1 MISIRSTA
9 KTATTKTK
17 GLSDVV
23 RTMQSYKTDDL
34 TGKTTIV
41 IKSEFFQEKTVTKN
55 VDGEEQEVVERIIVQ
70 SDISE
75 AFNFEREKI
84 DAFFSAYGTT
94 ISKTKS
100 YSDQQDQ
107 NKLIIL
113 LAQTVD
119 AKWEGMTEWIP
130 DTEHEIVS
138 QFTE

>member
-1 MISIRSTA
+1 MIVIRSTA
-9 KTATTKTK
+9 TTATTRTK

-34 TGKTTIV
+34 TGETVIV

-55 VDGEEQEVVERIIVQ
+55 VDGEEQEVVERKIVQ

-75 AFNFEREKI
+75 AFSFRREQI

-100 YSDQQDQ
+100 YSEQQDQ
-107 NKLIIL
+107 NKMTIL

-119 AKWEGMTEWIP
+119 AQWEGMTEWIP
-130 DTEHEIVS
+130 DTEHTIVS
-138 QFTE
+138 NFTS

>member
-1 MISIRSTA
+1 MIAIRSTA

-34 TGKTTIV
+34 NGKTTIV

-55 VDGEEQEVVERIIVQ
+55 VDGEEKEVVERIIVQ
-70 SDISE
+70 SDIAE
-75 AFNFEREKI
+75 AFSYSRQEI
-84 DAFFSAYGTT
+84 DGFFSAFGIT

-100 YSDQQDQ
+100 YSEQQDA
-107 NKLIIL
+107 NKITIL

-119 AKWEGMTEWIP
+119 AEWEGMTEWIP
-130 DTEHEIVS
+130 DTDHEIVS
-138 QFTE
+138 QFSE